1 MISTWLGSVAGV
13 IGRIP
18 ILDVEPAV
26 ECGRRPARAVAGE
39 TFPVSATI
47 FREGHGIINAGVV
60 LRDPE
65 RKASPVVRMRE
76 LAPGTDRWG
85 ADVTVTSEGV
95 WRFYVEAW
103 ADPIAS
109 WHHDAAIKIPAGQD
123 VELMLTEGAL
133 LFARTARRIPQPPG
147 ASRPA
152 AARSALRALVARLR
166 GDRGSADHRHP
177 GPLAAA
183 RAGHQVQAADRP
195 GGPGAGTVRLVVRVL
210 PALRRG
216 PG

>member
-1 MISTWLGSVAGV
+1 MISTSLGSVAGV

-39 TFPVSATI
+39 DFQVSATI
-47 FREGHGIINAGVV
+47 FREGHGLINAGVV
-60 LRDPE
+60 LRDPD
-65 RKASPVVRMRE
+65 RKASPIVFMRE
-76 LAPGTDRWG
+76 LTPGTDRWG
-85 ADVTVTSEGV
+85 ANVTVTDEGL
-95 WRFYVEAW
+95 WRFHLEAW

-133 LFARTARRIPQPPG
+133 LFERAARRIPQPPG

-152 AARSALRALVARLR
+152 AARAALRALVALLR
-166 GDRGSADHRHP
+166 NRERPAQERFAATEDPLITVALDRW
-177 GPLAAA
+177 
-183 RAGHQVQAADRP
+183 
-195 GGPGAGTVRLVVRVL
+195 
-210 PALRRG
+210 ALRE
-216 PG
+216 